1 MLNLVLGLLAIILG
15 IVVLVILAQLVGMF
29 LLWRNRKNVAKGG
42 FSVMNSMLDTMN
54 EVMTDSIE
62 SEEPELEDVDL

>member
-29 LLWRNRKNVAKGG
+29 LLWRNRKNVAKSG
-42 FSVMNSMLDTMN
+42 FSAMNSMLDTMN